1 MILIYVHSRTHTH
14 MHTHTLTL
22 THSHHSHTHNK
33 AFSSRVFYN
42 ADTGLFEQVHTEG
55 MLGWGVTP
63 SSSLATLYLADEA
76 IGRVRKDAVSK

>member
-14 MHTHTLTL
+14 MHTHTCTH
-22 THSHHSHTHNK
+22 THSHSHNK

-76 IGRVRKDAVSK
+76 IGRVRKAAVSK